1 MQHIHDD
8 THDHVHDDDAL
19 LGVPEAHA
27 DHDHPHDA
35 HEHPH
40 DEHEA
45 HDHDHD
51 HAHAGPLGWLSE
63 LLPFGHG
70 HSHSE
75 LNVDSAME
83 SSDRGIWAVKV
94 SLVGLGVTALL
105 QLLAVLLSGS
115 VALLADTIHNFSDA
129 LTAVPLWIAFTLSKR
144 PPTRRFTYGYGRA
157 EDVAGVII
165 VVMIFASSIVAAVE
179 SILKIIH
186 RQHVTNLGIVALAAI
201 IGFLGNEG
209 VALFRIRVGR
219 EIGSAAL
226 IADGMHARTDGLTS
240 LSVLLGVIGVAL
252 GFPLADPI
260 LGLLITVAILVIV
273 KDTAQTMWYRLM
285 DAVDP
290 AFIDQVEQA
299 ARAVPGVED
308 VTDVRVRWIGHRL
321 AAELHAIVDADLS
334 TRASHAII
342 EDVRHTLFHELPK
355 LAGVIVHADPSGDEH
370 HTQTEHHRVVY
381 PARTR

>member
-1 MQHIHDD
+1 
-8 THDHVHDDDAL
+8 
-19 LGVPEAHA
+19 
-27 DHDHPHDA
+27 
-35 HEHPH
+35 
-40 DEHEA
+40 
-45 HDHDHD
+45 
-51 HAHAGPLGWLSE
+51 
-63 LLPFGHG
+63 
-70 HSHSE
+70 
-75 LNVDSAME
+75 ME

-94 SLVGLGVTALL
+94 GLVGLGATAIL

-157 EDVAGVII
+157 EDVAGVVI

-186 RQHVTNLGIVALAAI
+186 RQHVTNLAIVALAAI

-240 LSVLLGVIGVAL
+240 LAVLLGVIGVAL

-260 LGLLITVAILVIV
+260 LGLLITVAILFIV

-290 AFIDQVEQA
+290 AFVDQVA
-299 ARAVPGVED
+299 TVARGVPGVEG
-308 VTDVRVRWIGHRL
+308 VSDVRVRWIGHRL
-321 AAELHAIVDADLS
+321 AAELHATVDADLP
-334 TRASHAII
+334 TRQSHAII
-342 EDVRHTLFHELPK
+342 ENVRHTLFHEMPK
-355 LAGVIVHADPSGDEH
+355 LAGVIVHADPSGDDH
-370 HTQTEHHRVVY
+370 HAQTEHHRVVY
-381 PARTR
+381 PARRPKVR